1 MPVLKTIVGLE
12 KKMRFQNLAKTR
24 GLSESELLRVIVKS
38 STEQKDET
46 DIISVEP
53 DVTKVDLERV
63 TVRLPRF
70 LMEAARN
77 KAEIKYMALSRWI
90 SSLVQS
96 NLTGKPVMT
105 KKELA
110 VLRES
115 NRELAAIG
123 RNVNQI
129 ARTLNESFYKVESV
143 RLEKLEELR
152 KEIIENRKAIQ
163 ALIRASENVW
173 EVEEWL

>member
-1 MPVLKTIVGLE
+1 
-12 KKMRFQNLAKTR
+12 
-24 GLSESELLRVIVKS
+24 
-38 STEQKDET
+38 
-46 DIISVEP
+46 
-53 DVTKVDLERV
+53 
-63 TVRLPRF
+63 
-70 LMEAARN
+70 
-77 KAEIKYMALSRWI
+77 
-90 SSLVQS
+90 
-96 NLTGKPVMT
+96 MT